1 MSDPTDP
8 GGVTGSHE
16 RGPRNTTRVGDSGS
30 PVGSPLTILL
40 AVIAVAAGFLIFRSI
55 SDDGNAGGSGLGGE
69 TTLTPVTDPSGAT
82 IAATAPVGATTPEP
96 AGATPRTGASVIVI
110 NASEVPESAA
120 AMTTEL
126 TDLGYTMEPGVSDN
140 DSEAL
145 AATVVYFAGPGG
157 PEAVARTLAADLGN
171 VTVEAAPA
179 EIPISPDDSQGAA
192 TVYVI
197 LGTDLAGKSLP
208 LPVAPSLP
216 PVPSTPTTA

>member
-1 MSDPTDP
+1 
-8 GGVTGSHE
+8 V
-16 RGPRNTTRVGDSGS
+16 
-30 PVGSPLTILL
+30 L

-82 IAATAPVGATTPEP
+82 IAATAPVGATTPDP
-96 AGATPRTGASVIVI
+96 TGATPRTGASVIVI

-208 LPVAPSLP
+208 LPVAPTLP
-216 PVPSTPTTA
+216 PVPSPPTTA

>member
-1 MSDPTDP
+1 
-8 GGVTGSHE
+8 V
-16 RGPRNTTRVGDSGS
+16 
-30 PVGSPLTILL
+30 L

-82 IAATAPVGATTPEP
+82 IAATVPVGATTPEP
-96 AGATPRTGASVIVI
+96 TGATRRTGASVIVI

>member
-30 PVGSPLTILL
+30 PVGSPLTIVL
-40 AVIAVAAGFLIFRSI
+40 AVIAVVAGFLIFRSI

-82 IAATAPVGATTPEP
+82 IAATVPVGATTPEP
-96 AGATPRTGASVIVI
+96 EGATPGTGASVIVI
-110 NASEVPESAA
+110 NASEVPGSAA

-208 LPVAPSLP
+208 LPVAPSVP

>member
-16 RGPRNTTRVGDSGS
+16 RGPRNNTRVGDSGS
-30 PVGSPLTILL
+30 PVGSPLTIVL

-55 SDDGNAGGSGLGGE
+55 SDDGNASGSGLGGE
-69 TTLTPVTDPSGAT
+69 TTVPTVTGPGGST
-82 IAATAPVGATTPEP
+82 IATTVPVGDTPP
-96 AGATPRTGASVIVI
+96 TPTSAPTRTGASVIVI

-126 TDLGYTMEPGVSDN
+126 TDLGYTMEPGASDN

-145 AATVVYFAGPGG
+145 EATVVYFAGPGG
-157 PEAVARTLAADLGN
+157 PEAVARTVAADLGD

-179 EIPISPDDSQGAA
+179 DVPISPDDSKGAA